1 MDEQQTAVNPAPEP
15 ATGPNPPQYNGESI
29 PKTSDNPAPA
39 SEGGVSLGSSAPNQS
54 ATQSPVNDGS
64 VVGQM
69 MPETLAKPPKKKIF
83 MVFVGGVLLLLVL
96 AVLVLAIL

>member
-1 MDEQQTAVNPAPEP
+1 MDEQQTAVNPVPGP
-15 ATGPNPPQYNGESI
+15 ATGPNPSQDNSESI
-29 PKTSDNPAPA
+29 PKTSDNLAPA
-39 SEGGVSLGSSAPNQS
+39 SDGGASLGSPAPTES

-83 MVFVGGVLLLLVL
+83 LVLVGGVLLLLVL